1 MAVERCSIWPEPQ
14 PQRLAAPQPLARARP
29 ALLAVCLVAASA
41 TPSGAQDAKGNAQA
55 GQLVF
60 NNTCRT
66 CHVLREGDN
75 RLGPNL
81 HAIVGRKA
89 GAAEGYAYSS
99 ALKGADLVWDRA
111 TLDRFIAVPDEVVP
125 GNTMKPY
132 TGMTSAEDRANLIA
146 YLESRR

>member
-1 MAVERCSIWPEPQ
+1 MATGISLTQARP
-14 PQRLAAPQPLARARP
+14 RLRGLVAPQPLARARP
-29 ALLAVCLVAASA
+29 ALLAVCLLAAFV
-41 TPSGAQDAKGNAQA
+41 TPSGAQDVKGDAQA

-60 NNTCRT
+60 NNACRT

-81 HAIVGRKA
+81 HALIGRKA
-89 GAAEGYAYSS
+89 GAVEGYAYSS
-99 ALKGADLVWDRA
+99 ALKGADLVWDKA

-132 TGMTSAEDRANLIA
+132 AGMTSTEDRANLVA